1 MDKRPF
7 VFDEL
12 LSAQQSRNELMKW
25 KLLIVAAIG
34 STGLGFLSK
43 DGFTNL
49 YLIIVIIPIVSVY
62 VDLLCRNL
70 SLRTMKINRFAG
82 THFHCDKADFDIEYH
97 RFYQSLKKESGTSL
111 ESIALVGST
120 VVLTV
125 FVTLIGLII
134 PNEGWIKVLFL
145 VSGILSSIFSFLVN
159 RRYNKEK
166 KLILEANYP

>member
-1 MDKRPF
+1 
-7 VFDEL
+7 
-12 LSAQQSRNELMKW
+12 
-25 KLLIVAAIG
+25 
-34 STGLGFLSK
+34 
-43 DGFTNL
+43 
-49 YLIIVIIPIVSVY
+49 
-62 VDLLCRNL
+62 
-70 SLRTMKINRFAG
+70 MKINRFAG